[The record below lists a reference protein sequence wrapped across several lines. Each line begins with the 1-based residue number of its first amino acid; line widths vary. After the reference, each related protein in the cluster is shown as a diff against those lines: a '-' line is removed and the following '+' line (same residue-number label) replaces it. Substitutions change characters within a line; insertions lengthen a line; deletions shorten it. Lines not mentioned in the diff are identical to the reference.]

1 MRLNLRVLGRA
12 RAMAALFQC
21 NATEPATKK
30 RTVDGGSVDGT
41 GSQPSQGS
49 TGQTAG
55 GQYGMTIADVENLAV
70 RTAQVLSIHD
80 VRLREF
86 GTMTRRVKLPVNSEY
101 GKLLSEVDGRW
112 KTTRREGGTL
122 EGSKH
127 LKLASVMLEKLYHG
141 LAEGDEV
148 KVLLGARWNGKD
160 TSTPAFLGTD
170 VRVVKWRTLKNKREG
185 VIEFMLVPE
194 LAVVERT
201 LLRVL
206 VAEPGAEELTGMEA
220 KGPQIREVET
230 LIEGTWRRA

>member
-1 MRLNLRVLGRA
+1 MRGVRA
-12 RAMAALFQC
+12 GAMAALFKC
-21 NATEPATKK
+21 NADEPATKK
-30 RTVDGGSVDGT
+30 RTVEGGAVEGT

-86 GTMTRRVKLPVNSEY
+86 GTMTRRVKLPVASEY
-101 GKLLSEVDGRW
+101 GKLLSDVDGKW

-127 LKLASVMLEKLYHG
+127 LKLAAVMLEKLYHDLG
-141 LAEGDEV
+141 EGDEV

-206 VAEPGAEELTGMEA
+206 TAVAGAEELTGMEA

-230 LIEGTWRRA
+230 LLEGTWRRA